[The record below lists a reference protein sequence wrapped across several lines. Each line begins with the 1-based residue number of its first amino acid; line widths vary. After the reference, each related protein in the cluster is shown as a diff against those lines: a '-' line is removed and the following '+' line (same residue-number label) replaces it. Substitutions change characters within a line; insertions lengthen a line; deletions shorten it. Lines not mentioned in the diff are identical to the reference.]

1 MRCEGQIAPGDGEG
15 KPDLSEV
22 PQEGIYNKRVST
34 KNRTSTIDTVL

>member
-22 PQEGIYNKRVST
+22 PQEGMYNKRVSM
-34 KNRTSTIDTVL
+34 KNPTSTTDAVL